1 MKARHGARTVIP
13 ALMTQKQERTMI
25 LMPAGAIQ
33 LHTVSKNKKKKPTN
47 FKNDLNQSTHKIS
60 RMKTKLS
67 LVSNQNLRMEPWLKV
82 ELLPAS

>member
-33 LHTVSKNKKKKPTN
+33 LHTVSKKKKK
-47 FKNDLNQSTHKIS
+47 NQQI
-60 RMKTKLS
+60 
-67 LVSNQNLRMEPWLKV
+67 LKMT
-82 ELLPAS
+82 